1 MRCGGKSNTIKVK
14 RVKSTLPLTPPG
26 LKFEMCAPALFL
38 AAEVSSIRFTKQ
50 PIVTK
55 LILVVPLLQLDLT
68 NSEGER
74 VAEAAGK
81 QFGLRLS

>member
-26 LKFEMCAPALFL
+26 LKFERCAPALFL

-50 PIVTK
+50 PMTK